1 MKSRRKDLDQVDDR
15 TYHMN
20 LPQVQDPNSTI
31 ASINEASGIYTV
43 EDLEKAKS
51 KIQLL
56 QNAMK
61 AKETE
66 SIVLH
71 RKLAIQDAQIV
82 DLEEQLAYESLRVR
96 QLQKYQALARY
107 VVIKETQVQSE
118 SVGEQM
124 EKMQYIPEI
133 EEELE
138 NLENNFHKKI

>member
-1 MKSRRKDLDQVDDR
+1 
-15 TYHMN
+15 MN